1 VERVR
6 RSLNKEI
13 MKRIRTT
20 TFVILTLSIAFL
32 FVYIITQETSM
43 PTTLANATTTNA
55 TRQASSSASDTGEDT
70 QTGASSSSRLIS
82 NATKTSANQTAE
94 DIPTDDLLDRA
105 TRKFTT
111 PGVQS
116 NPDEALE
123 KAKQQYR

>member
-1 VERVR
+1 
-6 RSLNKEI
+6 
-13 MKRIRTT
+13 
-20 TFVILTLSIAFL
+20 
-32 FVYIITQETSM
+32 M

-116 NPDEALE
+116 NPDEALK